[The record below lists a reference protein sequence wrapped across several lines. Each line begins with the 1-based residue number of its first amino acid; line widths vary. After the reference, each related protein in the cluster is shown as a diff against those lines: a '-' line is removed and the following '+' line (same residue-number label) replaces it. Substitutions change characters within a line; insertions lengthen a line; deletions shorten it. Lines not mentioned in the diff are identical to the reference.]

1 MEALF
6 FTSLGFAAGFLTT
19 MSFVPQALHSWRSGS
34 AGDLSWLWLLSFSG
48 GLLLWSLYGLYFHS
62 WPIILANAATFFLV
76 IPIIVV
82 KVRQTRSRANATA
95 E

>member
-1 MEALF
+1 MEAL

-34 AGDLSWLWLLSFSG
+34 AGDLSWLWLICFSSG
-48 GLLLWSLYGLYFHS
+48 VLLWFTYGLYFHS
-62 WPIILANAATFFLV
+62 WPIILANFATFLLV
-76 IPIIVV
+76 IPIVVV
-82 KVRQTRSRANATA
+82 KARQPRTRAKAIA

>member
-6 FTSLGFAAGFLTT
+6 TTVGFAAGFLTT

-34 AGDLSWLWLLSFSG
+34 TADLSWLWLICFSG
-48 GLLLWSLYGLYFHS
+48 GISLWFVYGLYFHS
-62 WPIILANAATFFLV
+62 WPIILANAATFFLIV
-76 IPIIVV
+76 PILVV
-82 KVRQTRSRANATA
+82 KVRQPKAAAKATS